1 MFLFFVYV
9 IILSMD
15 KAPQPTP
22 LETVLRAKVFILGG
36 VEYRYEDPLD
46 AASAIKAGFTPLGME
61 YESYRDYPETSS
73 VGGRPTAD
81 GMQIEIRKYTPDDKM
96 LAIKGHL
103 NKDYTQLTQV
113 CNFQAGTN

>member
-1 MFLFFVYV
+1 
-9 IILSMD
+9 MD